1 MRRQWS
7 AAEAGPNAHVA
18 RLLASTRTRRVKTRA
33 VLCNGGKPLSLLRLA
48 DAVFGPPEGQPELRK
63 RWWPRYLSVTAL
75 LAVVIVV
82 RRLDAVTNPQFWAE
96 DGYDYF
102 VENAT
107 LGFLR
112 SVARLYNDYPN
123 LTQRF
128 IALLG
133 GLVPVAEAP
142 RVYTSGAIVLT
153 ALALASFSLPAWRH
167 LVRRDALRVLFC
179 MAVVC
184 LPFDRGVLST
194 PTNLGWFLAI
204 WLSLVS
210 VMRLPREPWR
220 VAVLAAAGSCVVFST
235 PLAPIN
241 LPLWLLRGVRGSVR
255 GDRRELSFALVL
267 IAALAGVVLF
277 THGMGST
284 ASVTILGMG
293 AVRITFRSWAN
304 LASFRLAT
312 LVLPSTTPVVAGQP
326 QMILTAHLP
335 LAYLVASLV
344 TVGLRASLA
353 QPPPSTG
360 DCRPLFG
367 VPGGDARP
375 RTRRG
380 SRRPAARTRA
390 KRIDARGDR
399 ASGAG
404 WSPSFVSPPFQDLH
418 WARYAPSIE
427 RTLRD

>member
-1 MRRQWS
+1 
-7 AAEAGPNAHVA
+7 
-18 RLLASTRTRRVKTRA
+18 
-33 VLCNGGKPLSLLRLA
+33 
-48 DAVFGPPEGQPELRK
+48 
-63 RWWPRYLSVTAL
+63 
-75 LAVVIVV
+75 
-82 RRLDAVTNPQFWAE
+82 
-96 DGYDYF
+96 
-102 VENAT
+102 
-107 LGFLR
+107 
-112 SVARLYNDYPN
+112 
-123 LTQRF
+123 
-128 IALLG
+128 
-133 GLVPVAEAP
+133 
-142 RVYTSGAIVLT
+142 
-153 ALALASFSLPAWRH
+153 
-167 LVRRDALRVLFC
+167 

-427 RTLRD
+427 RTLRDRCPVQLTVPMNPPFAPLRIAWGALHPEKPVPPERIVRTVTPEAPFEQSFTSGCDRLTEVDLYLGTLTSSAPQALALTILDGTASIASATLAPTDPGTSGWQSFCFPPIDEAAGRRLTLVLHATSADRNARVVVFGGRSGEASLRHGCAA

>member
-33 VLCNGGKPLSLLRLA
+33 VLCNGGKSLSLLRLA

-153 ALALASFSLPAWRH
+153 ALALASFS
-167 LVRRDALRVLFC
+167 
-179 MAVVC
+179 
-184 LPFDRGVLST
+184 
-194 PTNLGWFLAI
+194 
-204 WLSLVS
+204 
-210 VMRLPREPWR
+210 
-220 VAVLAAAGSCVVFST
+220 
-235 PLAPIN
+235 
-241 LPLWLLRGVRGSVR
+241 
-255 GDRRELSFALVL
+255 
-267 IAALAGVVLF
+267 
-277 THGMGST
+277 
-284 ASVTILGMG
+284 
-293 AVRITFRSWAN
+293 
-304 LASFRLAT
+304 
-312 LVLPSTTPVVAGQP
+312 
-326 QMILTAHLP
+326 
-335 LAYLVASLV
+335 
-344 TVGLRASLA
+344 
-353 QPPPSTG
+353 
-360 DCRPLFG
+360 
-367 VPGGDARP
+367 
-375 RTRRG
+375 
-380 SRRPAARTRA
+380 
-390 KRIDARGDR
+390 
-399 ASGAG
+399 
-404 WSPSFVSPPFQDLH
+404 SPPGATSCGATPCACSSA
-418 WARYAPSIE
+418 WPSSACRSIGE
-427 RTLRD
+427 C